1 MFALCVYFMKPCGFR
16 LIINI
21 GHVVGEQILVC
32 RLIDRPIRPMIAH
45 GFHNETQILVWVS
58 PKRFGL
64 KPFFPKSDLFFFW
77 RFCEGDT

>member
-1 MFALCVYFMKPCGFR
+1 MLNTRFR
-16 LIINI
+16 LITDI
-21 GHVVGEQILVC
+21 GSGGGEQILVC

-64 KPFFPKSDLFFFW
+64 LELDLLGFLMFVT
-77 RFCEGDT
+77 RGYVKGGSGVP